1 LDEPFAHAGSHGD
14 VALTFAGEELKPEAD
29 AQALATAA
37 RAELDPTLW
46 CWSGTTGRA
55 KFFL

>member
-46 CWSGTTGRA
+46 CWSGTTEA
-55 KFFL
+55 